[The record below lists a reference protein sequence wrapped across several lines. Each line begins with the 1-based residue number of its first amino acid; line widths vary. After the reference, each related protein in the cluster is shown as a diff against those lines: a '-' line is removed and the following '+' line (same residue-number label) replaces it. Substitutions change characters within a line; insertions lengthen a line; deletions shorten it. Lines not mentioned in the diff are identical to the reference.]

1 MIVMYRNDGLAEIV
15 RDPSPKTLSYL
26 SQWFTG
32 AGAFGKGLSLLGWP
46 VVKDDRPLLVWDKE
60 NGLRIDLLVE
70 EKVMYSKTV
79 FHYVKKDGGFV
90 LAVNFKSF
98 LSPKRILGT
107 FKALWSQ
114 SRLLTN
120 YQKTYD
126 ETKRLVEEIPTTT
139 PKDKADIENIL
150 ASIVW
155 PRVVAVD
162 YTGEFLFSALSSN
175 YSKYKK
181 LEILNI
187 IQDRNRDRDWYTQ
200 SVLAW
205 SKYKEGKLSKEALAK
220 DYGYAAGDEYE
231 ITQPR
236 YYEIV
241 KQPKPVVGEL
251 KIEEIQIKNLLD
263 LVAGVQY
270 LRSEAKRRSLIWIAA
285 LRESIMF

>member
-15 RDPSPKTLSYL
+15 RDPSPKTLGYL

-32 AGAFGKGLSLLGWP
+32 EGAFGKGLSLLGWP

-79 FHYVKKDGGFV
+79 FHYVKKDDGFV
-90 LAVNFKSF
+90 LAVNLKSL
-98 LSPKRILGT
+98 LSPKKILGT

-187 IQDRNRDRDWYTQ
+187 IQDRNRERDWYTQ

>member
-15 RDPSPKTLSYL
+15 RDPSPKTLGYL

-32 AGAFGKGLSLLGWP
+32 EGAFGKGLSLLGWP

-79 FHYVKKDGGFV
+79 FHYVKKDDGFV
-90 LAVNFKSF
+90 LAVNLKSL
-98 LSPKRILGT
+98 LSPKKILGT

>member
-15 RDPSPKTLSYL
+15 RDPSPKTLKYL
-26 SQWFTG
+26 TQWFTG
-32 AGAFGKGLSLLGWP
+32 EGAFGKGLSLLGWP
-46 VVKDDRPLLVWDKE
+46 VVKDNRPLLVWDKE
-60 NGLRIDLLVE
+60 NGLRMDLAVE

-79 FHYVKKDGGFV
+79 FHYVKKDDDYV
-90 LAVNFKSF
+90 LAINLKSLLF
-98 LSPKRILGT
+98 PKKNLGT

-114 SRLLTN
+114 SKLLIN

-126 ETKRLVEEIPTTT
+126 NTKRLVEEIPITT
-139 PKDKADIENIL
+139 PKDKEDLETTL

-175 YSKYKK
+175 YAKDKK
-181 LEILNI
+181 LELLNI

-205 SKYKEGKLSKEALAK
+205 SKYTEGKMSKEELAK
-220 DYGYAAGDEYE
+220 DYGFAAGDEYE

-241 KQPKPVVGEL
+241 KQPKPVVSEL

-263 LVAGVQY
+263 LVTGVQY

-285 LRESIMF
+285 LREVV